1 MDSYPGFVGY
11 VRTENEFESLK
22 EIYIYNDYP
31 QDPTMD
37 IAWVEKLFCDE
48 DGMLRIQKYPDTC
61 GFKNIRIR
69 ADSKISGY
77 VRTGTL

>member
-37 IAWVEKLFCDE
+37 E

-69 ADSKISGY
+69 ADGDFVMLDFRLVKQFQDFY
-77 VRTGTL
+77 HVH